1 MNRFDLNSIL
11 STRRPFLILAFP
23 FVAFV
28 LITHLS
34 FLPIID
40 ESLFNLKVIEQ
51 FASSFPDFNFRDY
64 PSSTG
69 PLPYVLWT
77 IVGKVIGFDPWK
89 LRFLTVLISYLASV
103 LFFRTCQDRKIPLPL
118 LKALLLIF
126 FPYIFLNSFTLYTIN
141 FALFWQIFSLRYF
154 LRYAESQSKADL
166 AWGSIGSLA
175 LILSRQIDV
184 ALPLAALCFFLADKR
199 LRTLWSFLG
208 GIVPVIGLL
217 LLMIYWGGAAPLRY
231 QKGYPLSFKPAQFTL
246 LLTALGFY
254 LQPLGFFEGRRW
266 KGWRRFSI
274 LLLIPFLLF
283 FPVHYPKEGLGI
295 VYYGIDFIGRRFY
308 SGLSLIGPL
317 YLGLAG
323 GLVFHGI
330 ARRIREFPR
339 PPLEFYVFLFY
350 IVLSGFNPYLYE
362 RYYYFAWPLV
372 LLLLPR
378 DVSENRYLLILA
390 LSILVAVS
398 LVYAKMML
406 VFPK

>member
-1 MNRFDLNSIL
+1 MNRFDLNSIF
-11 STRRPFLILAFP
+11 STRWPFLILALP

-28 LITHLS
+28 SITHLS

-64 PSSTG
+64 TSSTG

-77 IVGKVIGFDPWK
+77 IVGKIIGFDPWK

-118 LKALLLIF
+118 LKTLLLIF

-141 FALFWQIFSLRYF
+141 FALFWQIFSLRYY
-154 LRYAESQSKADL
+154 LRYGESQSKADL
-166 AWGSIGSLA
+166 AWGSIASLA
-175 LILSRQIDV
+175 LVFSRQIDV
-184 ALPLAALCFFLADKR
+184 ALPLAALCFFLAEKR
-199 LRTLWSFLG
+199 LRNLWSFLG
-208 GIVPVIGLL
+208 GIAPVIGLM
-217 LLMIYWGGAAPLRY
+217 LLMIYWRGPSPLRY
-231 QKGYPLSFKPAQFTL
+231 QAGYPLSLKPAQFTL

-254 LQPLGFFEGRRW
+254 LQPLSFFEGRRW
-266 KGWRRFSI
+266 ERWRWFSF

-308 SGLSLIGPL
+308 SGLSLLGPL

-330 ARRIREFPR
+330 ARRIQEFPR

-362 RYYYFAWPLV
+362 RYYYFAWPLI

-378 DVSENRYLLILA
+378 DVSENRYLLFLT
-390 LSILVAVS
+390 LSILVAIS

-406 VFPK
+406 LFPK